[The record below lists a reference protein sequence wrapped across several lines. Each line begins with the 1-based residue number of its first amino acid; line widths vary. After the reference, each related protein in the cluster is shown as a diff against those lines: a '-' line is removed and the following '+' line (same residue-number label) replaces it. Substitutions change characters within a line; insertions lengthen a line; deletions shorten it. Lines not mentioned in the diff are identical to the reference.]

1 MALITGGIPVHS
13 ETNSVSL
20 GSKRHEAITVGPR
33 GREGLSAHAMCLN
46 VLFDRWRSSFYVMA
60 IMEWVHIT
68 WNGCETVNR
77 SWLVVHKIEWA

>member
-33 GREGLSAHAMCLN
+33 GREGLSALQCVLMYCLTGGG
-46 VLFDRWRSSFYVMA
+46 
-60 IMEWVHIT
+60 VHFM
-68 WNGCETVNR
+68 
-77 SWLVVHKIEWA
+77 

>member
-20 GSKRHEAITVGPR
+20 GSKRHEAITVGPQ
-33 GREGLSAHAMCLN
+33 CLVN
-46 VLFDRWRSSFYVMA
+46 VLFDRWRSSFYLMA

-77 SWLVVHKIEWA
+77 RALASCT

>member
-13 ETNSVSL
+13 ETNSVYL
-20 GSKRHEAITVGPR
+20 GSKRHEAITVDPR
-33 GREGLSAHAMCLN
+33 GPLCMAMSLN

>member
-33 GREGLSAHAMCLN
+33 GREGLSALQCLVN

-60 IMEWVHIT
+60 IIIMEWVHIT
-68 WNGCETVNR
+68 GNGCETVNR
-77 SWLVVHKIEWA
+77 RALASCT